1 MRNITIFTLFLLLI
15 NACTPVPAA
24 TPTPTISSP
33 TSTIRPT
40 PMSSTDAPQNVT
52 PALADITEDCGLDP
66 VEAPGLPD
74 TIPAYGEIDQATGLH
89 MTGEPLEV
97 DLDSYRLVI
106 VGLVDNPIS
115 LTYDQLRC
123 LPKVSDDP
131 LLVCPGYFQDKVTW
145 SGASLAAVLE
155 LAQPQT
161 EASKIRMTSADGYR
175 TEVDL
180 PQALGEWNFLAYELE
195 GETLPVLHGF
205 PIRAVFPGL
214 LRYKLGQVAGED
226 RG

>member
-1 MRNITIFTLFLLLI
+1 MRNITLFTLLLLLI
-15 NACTPVPAA
+15 SACSPAPAA
-24 TPTPTISSP
+24 TPTPTAVQ
-33 TSTIRPT
+33 TSTI
-40 PMSSTDAPQNVT
+40 SSTPTSSVDAPQNVI
-52 PALADITEDCGLDP
+52 PALADITEDCGLEP

-74 TIPAYGEIDQATGLH
+74 TIPAYGEIDPATGLH

-97 DLDSYRLVI
+97 DLDDYRLVI

-131 LLVCPGYFQDKVTW
+131 LLVCPGFFQDKVTW

-155 LAQPQT
+155 LAQPQAG
-161 EASKIRMTSADGYR
+161 ASKIRMTSADGYR
-175 TEVDL
+175 TEIDL
-180 PQALGEWNFLAYELE
+180 AQALEEWNFLAYELE

-214 LRYKLGQVAGED
+214 LGTNWAKWLVKIEVK
-226 RG
+226 